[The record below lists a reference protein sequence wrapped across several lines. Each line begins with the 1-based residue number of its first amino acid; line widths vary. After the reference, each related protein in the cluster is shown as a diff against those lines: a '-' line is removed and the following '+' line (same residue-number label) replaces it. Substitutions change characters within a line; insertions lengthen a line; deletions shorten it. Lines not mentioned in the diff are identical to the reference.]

1 MFCTTLLP
9 HRLNAYQCSLL
20 TAHRSHRLKSMF
32 ITTPC
37 PQCGGEV
44 EYLDEA
50 QAIQCAYCGSLLHL
64 VGTDEDR
71 RYYMEPRADEEKIKK
86 ALALGFKK
94 KKGID
99 IRFVGSRLVFF
110 PYWWVK
116 GMVFKWMLGRD
127 ANGEYVKK
135 MKTRLLDHTF
145 PAHTDIPI
153 GPPTLGVRTSTM
165 RVRAFNN
172 EEMKKW
178 GEPFKVTIS
187 HAAAVDYAEDIKDS
201 TLSLGDGVFTE
212 MEKSGLIG
220 ERYSLIYFPVWAFEV
235 ETPQGKA
242 ELFVDGISLS
252 VIRMPQ
258 KTGPVMPAL
267 TDDVFAFEFKDVGFI
282 PLKCPECGWDLP
294 FHAYN
299 VIHLC
304 TTCGRSW
311 RERRGTFQEVSYDVV
326 KEQGERGDLFAYLP
340 FWRFTVSLTAE
351 STKIT
356 NMADFYRYLPMPRVM
371 DWEKEEKKPI
381 RFFIPAFRIKNIP
394 VVSKFSTM
402 LTSNQ
407 PVFSFT
413 DKEVFIKSDVGDVFL
428 SAQEAR
434 EMAEL
439 VLYALVPKG
448 SRKAKEFV
456 QQARMDVLEEQ
467 LAWLPF
473 LEKGISYVEQTTGYA
488 LQKNAVEIH

>member
-1 MFCTTLLP
+1 
-9 HRLNAYQCSLL
+9 
-20 TAHRSHRLKSMF
+20 MF

-37 PQCGGEV
+37 PQCGGDV

-50 QAIQCAYCGSLLHL
+50 QAIKCEYCGSLLHL

-86 ALALGFKK
+86 ALFLGFKK
-94 KKGID
+94 KKGIE
-99 IRFVGSRLVFF
+99 IRFVESRLVFF

-127 ANGEYVKK
+127 GDGEYVKK
-135 MKTRLLDHTF
+135 MKSRLLDHTF

-178 GEPFKVTIS
+178 GDPLKVTIS
-187 HAAAVDYAEDIKDS
+187 HAAAVDYAEGIKGG
-201 TLSLGDGVFTE
+201 TLSLGDGIFVE
-212 MEKSGLIG
+212 MEKAGLIG
-220 ERYSLIYFPVWAFEV
+220 ERYSLIYFPVWAFV
-235 ETPQGKA
+235 VKTPQGEA
-242 ELFVDGISLS
+242 ELLVDGISLS
-252 VIRMPQ
+252 VIRKPPN
-258 KTGPVMPAL
+258 TAPVVPTL
-267 TDDVFAFEFKDVGFI
+267 TEDVFAFEFNDVGFI

-304 TTCGRSW
+304 STCGRAW
-311 RERRGTFQEVSYDVV
+311 REQRGSFQQISYEVIQQ
-326 KEQGERGDLFAYLP
+326 QGQRGDLFAYLP
-340 FWRFTVSLTAE
+340 FWRFTVALETDQA
-351 STKIT
+351 KIT
-356 NMADFYRYLPMPRVM
+356 TMADFYRNVPMPRVI
-371 DWEKEEKKPI
+371 DWEKEEQKPI

-407 PVFSFT
+407 PVFAST
-413 DKEVFIKSDVGDVFL
+413 EKEVLLKGDVGDTFL
-428 SAQEAR
+428 SASEAV

-448 SRKAKEFV
+448 SKKAKEFV
-456 QQARMDVLEEQ
+456 RQARIEVIQEQ
-467 LAWLPF
+467 LFWLPF